1 MRSLCHHA
9 LALAKRGLHVFP
21 LRPRSK
27 KPLKGSNGHL
37 DASTDE
43 DTIRHWWREHPAYN
57 IGIACG
63 PSGLLVVDNDGPE
76 GKAEWA
82 ELEASNGGPVPTVSV
97 ITGGGG
103 QHVYFKQWPENLIRN
118 SVRKLTSHVDTRGL
132 GGYVLAPPSIHD
144 ETGEPYAWVSDS
156 KTIAAAP
163 AWLLAKLQG
172 TPRAGNDVPGNIPA
186 SKALELAQ
194 LFVEGVVEGKRN
206 DSVARLSGYLLRRY
220 VHPRIVL
227 HTMQI
232 WNRHCCHPPL
242 HHDEVRAIV
251 DSICG
256 RELERRG
263 AA

>member
-1 MRSLCHHA
+1 MTLGESA
-9 LALAKRGLHVFP
+9 LALARRGLYVFP

-27 KPLKGSNGHL
+27 KPLGGSNGHL
-37 DASTDE
+37 DASIDE
-43 DTIRHWWREHPAYN
+43 DTIRRWWRDHPAYN

-82 ELEASNGGPVPTVSV
+82 RLEIDNGGPVPTVGV

-118 SVRKLTSHVDTRGL
+118 SVRKITPDVDTRGV
-132 GGYVLAPPSIHD
+132 GGFVVSPPSIHD
-144 ETGEPYAWVSDS
+144 ETGEPYAWANDCQ
-156 KTIAAAP
+156 TIAAAP
-163 AWLLAKLQG
+163 SWLLAKLQG
-172 TPRAGNDVPGNIPA
+172 APANGNDTPGNISA

-194 LFVEGVVEGKRN
+194 LFVEGVSEGKRN
-206 DSVARLSGYLLRRY
+206 DSIARLSGYLLRRY

-227 HTMQI
+227 HTMQL
-232 WNRHCCHPPL
+232 WNRQCCHPPL

-256 RELERRG
+256 RELVRRG